1 MIFRVILIL
10 LIIQFSLPVHAQE
23 HYLSNASL
31 MVHLNRDAAYVNQRS
46 RIAAKYKHVSPGQWG
61 EFVKGVNTG
70 FVPHGKEIALTFDAC
85 GGPKGKGYDAE
96 LVDYLRKE
104 HVPATLFVSG
114 RWIDANE
121 QTLRELA
128 RDTLFEIENHGLY
141 HRPCSL
147 DGDSAYHIRGTR
159 NASEAFDELEANAL
173 KIEKITGRKP
183 SLYRSSTAFINEG
196 AVKLSGDLGIHV
208 VSYRVLSGDAV
219 PYAKTEL
226 ISDYVI
232 RHASPGAVVIMH
244 FNHPERN
251 TCEALHAIIPALKA
265 RGYRF
270 VRLGSQEL
278 VSRK

>member
-1 MIFRVILIL
+1 MISRLVLIL
-10 LIIQFSLPVHAQE
+10 LILHSNMPVFAQE
-23 HYLSNASL
+23 YYSSNASL
-31 MVHLNRDAAYVNQRS
+31 MAHLNKDTAYINQRA
-46 RIAAKYKHVSPGQWG
+46 RIASKYRHVSPGRWG

-70 FVPHGKEIALTFDAC
+70 FIPHGKEIALTFDAC
-85 GGPKGKGYDAE
+85 GGPKGKSYDAE
-96 LVDYLRKE
+96 LIEYLKKE

-114 RWIDANE
+114 RWIDAND
-121 QTLRELA
+121 QTLLGLA
-128 RDTLFEIENHGLY
+128 GDTLFEIENHGLY

-173 KIEKITGRKP
+173 KIEKFTGHKP
-183 SLYRSSTAFINEG
+183 VLYRSSTAFINEG
-196 AVKLSGDLGIHV
+196 AVKLAGDLGIQV

-244 FNHPERN
+244 FNHPEWN
-251 TCEALHAIIPALKA
+251 TCEALHTIIPALKA

-270 VRLGSQEL
+270 VKLGSQSL
-278 VSRK
+278 VGAK

>member
-196 AVKLSGDLGIHV
+196 AVKLSGDLGIQV

-244 FNHPERN
+244 FNHPEWN